1 MGEASGAAATG
12 GGSKVVATEFADLL
26 DGCWALASSEEA
38 DPGDPMVQ
46 QAALIDEVRFWEELK
61 AVAAARQARATASF
75 AKLRRENTRT
85 VPGTDASPRRS
96 VNAEIALARRDAHAS
111 GSRHVG
117 VAEALVHE
125 MPHTMAALESGE
137 LTEWR
142 ATIVVRET
150 ACLTK
155 EDRTTV
161 DAELGARAGGMTKL
175 SNRELGA
182 EARRIA
188 YRLDPHS
195 VLRRARKAESERRVS
210 LRPSADAMTHLSA
223 LLPVAQG
230 VAVFKALSEA
240 AEAQRAHPT
249 PGDDRSRGQVMAD
262 TLVERVTGQASAGAV
277 PVEVQVV
284 ISDESLFDSTSGRG
298 EGDECDEPADVV
310 GYGPVP
316 ADLLREWLRTDAEAW
331 LRRLY
336 MRPADGTLV
345 AMDSRRRRFEGKLRQ
360 FVTIRDRVCRT
371 PWCGAPIRHVDHPL
385 GVARGGAT
393 SADNAQG
400 LCEACNY
407 AKESAGWH
415 AGVRDDGSVETTT
428 PTGHTYSSKPPPTQR
443 VPAERVHAPAL
454 LSSA

>member
-1 MGEASGAAATG
+1 
-12 GGSKVVATEFADLL
+12 
-26 DGCWALASSEEA
+26 
-38 DPGDPMVQ
+38 
-46 QAALIDEVRFWEELK
+46 
-61 AVAAARQARATASF
+61 
-75 AKLRRENTRT
+75 
-85 VPGTDASPRRS
+85 
-96 VNAEIALARRDAHAS
+96 
-111 GSRHVG
+111 VG

-150 ACLTK
+150 ACLTR
-155 EDRTTV
+155 EDRAIV
-161 DAELGARAGGMTKL
+161 DAELGARAGGMTGL
-175 SNRELGA
+175 SNQELGA

-195 VLRRARKAESERRVS
+195 VLRRARRAESERRVS
-210 LRPSADAMTHLSA
+210 LRPAADAMAHLFA

-240 AEAQRAHPT
+240 ADGQRAHPL
-249 PGDDRSRGQVMAD
+249 PGDERSRGQVMAD

-284 ISDESLFDSTSGRG
+284 ISDESLFDSG

-316 ADLLREWLRTDAEAW
+316 ADLVREWLRADAEAW

-336 MRPADGTLV
+336 TRPADGTLV

-360 FVTIRDRVCRT
+360 FVTLRDRCCRT

-385 GVARGGAT
+385 GVARGGNT
-393 SADNAQG
+393 SAGNAQG

-407 AKESAGWH
+407 VKESAGWH
-415 AGVRDDGSVETTT
+415 TGVREDGSVETTT
-428 PTGHTYSSKPPPTQR
+428 PTGHTYSSRPPPTQR
-443 VPAERVHAPAL
+443 VLAERVHAPPL
-454 LSSA
+454 LSTA